1 MGCQGGGSSGREFP
15 LSYFI
20 GSGPDWPY
28 QVVED
33 YLLSPG
39 ASHYIPQSPTSLL
52 AGDPVPYVSNMPY
65 CQPPLQQQD
74 HVQFNPYGVGG
85 LPPIGPDSLLAESGH
100 PPPEPW
106 LMNGGPTEQSPHD
119 DPGPYGAPEVLLT
132 GPGPAA
138 FPEGHGGG
146 SPGSSSHRTSPTPEL
161 GSMSTCAPS
170 PVVPSTPNGAPL
182 SAVAAV
188 AAVEVQSIITKQ
200 KKRRKSSM
208 PPKPNSPYSCPF
220 GGCEGSTFTSSSAMI
235 RHKNETHLVSEGF
248 FCPEKKCSRRQR
260 GFHRK
265 HNLMVH
271 VKGKKHRR
279 LFGRMRSLEQE

>member
-1 MGCQGGGSSGREFP
+1 MGCQGGVSSGREFP
-15 LSYFI
+15 LPYFI
-20 GSGPDWPY
+20 DSGPDWPY
-28 QVVED
+28 GVVEG

-39 ASHYIPQSPTSLL
+39 ASHYIPQSPTSVLV
-52 AGDPVPYVSNMPY
+52 GDSVPYVSNMPY
-65 CQPPLQQQD
+65 CQPPPQHQD

-85 LPPIGPDSLLAESGH
+85 SRPIGPDSFPLASGH
-100 PPPEPW
+100 PPPEHW

-119 DPGPYGAPEVLLT
+119 GHGPYGAPEVLLT

-146 SPGSSSHRTSPTPEL
+146 SPGSSSHRTSPTPGL
-161 GSMSTCAPS
+161 GGMSTCAPS

-200 KKRRKSSM
+200 KKRRKSPM
-208 PPKPNSPYSCPF
+208 PPKPNSPYYCSYR
-220 GGCEGSTFTSSSAMI
+220 GCEGSTFTSSSAMI
-235 RHKNETHLVSEGF
+235 RHKNETHLASKIL
-248 FCPEKKCSRRQR
+248 FCPENKCPRYQK

-271 VKGKKHRR
+271 VKGKKHRH
-279 LFGRMRSLEQE
+279 LYGRIHSLEHE